1 MKFTDFIFSFYQSL
15 KTDIYKKEYI
25 KFIKRIFFYPYKF
38 FLDKIRQFFLIKKI
52 NLDKHPK
59 LKSFKSMLLDSL
71 FSEFNSDKGSKFE
84 INDHVVDGHNYTP
97 FYEKYISKY
106 KNKKDL
112 KILEIGSLRGG
123 GTASFFY
130 YFENPEIFCAD
141 INPFQIQ
148 VFSKKIRKL
157 YLNTQSKDSISSLC
171 SYIGKEFDIIV
182 DDGSHNIRDQ
192 IITFNGFF
200 KKLKNDGIYVIED
213 TSQYIASKNLNVDNL
228 DYGTK
233 EILISLKENDNSKID
248 YLSQD
253 EAKKLSREIK
263 NIFIEKGNYIQ
274 DNINISEIVF
284 VEKSY

>member
-1 MKFTDFIFSFYQSL
+1 MSL
-15 KTDIYKKEYI
+15 NNL
-25 KFIKRIFFYPYKF
+25 FF
-38 FLDKIRQFFLIKKI
+38 
-52 NLDKHPK
+52 
-59 LKSFKSMLLDSL
+59 
-71 FSEFNSDKGSKFE
+71 EFNSDKGSKFE
-84 INDHVVDGHNYTP
+84 INNDLVDGHNYTP

-106 KNKKDL
+106 RNKKNL
-112 KILEIGSLRGG
+112 KILEVGSLRGG

-157 YLNTQSKDSISSLC
+157 YLNTQSIDSISSLC
-171 SYIGKEFDIIV
+171 SYIGEEFDIIV

-200 KKLKNDGIYVIED
+200 KKLKKDGIYVIED

-228 DYGTK
+228 DYGVK
-233 EILISLKENDNSKID
+233 EILFSLKKDDNSKID

-253 EAKKLSREIK
+253 EAKNLSREIK

-284 VEKSY
+284 VEKNY